1 MQESA
6 YLLSSII
13 SIKTLLVFDFS
24 FSINILEDKP
34 KKLILPTS
42 EVMPITS
49 ESLNNNALAHALM
62 EWQLLFTNIVDSY
75 EISRR

>member
-49 ESLNNNALAHALM
+49 QSLNNNALAHTLM
-62 EWQLLFTNIVDSY
+62 ELQLLFANIVDSY